1 MISVMCECECA
12 FVSFPSCKL
21 YFASTASLH
30 NLLTIEWSTM
40 KDTTLYVHQRIYEPK
55 SFSMEFSIFKGNSG
69 HTKKRTNKWIEFY

>member
-1 MISVMCECECA
+1 MCECECV

-40 KDTTLYVHQRIYEPK
+40 KDTTLYVYINKFMNRNHFPWNFQFLKEIPVTRKKEQI
-55 SFSMEFSIFKGNSG
+55 SG
-69 HTKKRTNKWIEFY
+69 SNFIS